1 MIRKQTIITIL
12 LALIAIGGQAKT
24 YKTIK
29 ALEWM
34 ACVNVRGDGLKACEV
49 VFRDTATTVHF
60 SMEFPKG
67 QYFRFVKESY
77 LMDEDG
83 HRYPLRSAEGLALD
97 AWVQSPESGVTDF
110 TMHFEP
116 MPKRVQVFDFFE
128 GDVKGA
134 FMLLG
139 IHDKKTKLKAPTL
152 KALSDANPYAVPKDW
167 FKTDT
172 ITIRGRFEG
181 YDAEK
186 FGFTS
191 MECLYEDVFEKDAN
205 TQVLDI
211 APDGSFEKK
220 FQASYPIRQLF
231 FARQTKIGFDAIP
244 FFARPGDTID
254 IIVRPNEHGQYE
266 CFYGNGSSK
275 DVERWLKSSLKM
287 SDLAHP
293 LHTFKGKFSEAHE
306 MMERTWENMLYC
318 LQKESRR
325 QHFTPQE
332 MQLAL
337 ADLQVHFAYAVM
349 DYAMYHEDEVRKYEQ
364 RDGRYQT
371 VILDSLEWN
380 KIYDTESYKV
390 LHRVD
395 FDNPLLLTS
404 DSYPIT
410 LNRIQYA
417 RPVSRQKYE
426 GLLDENGG
434 YVNSLENAEKII
446 SNHVLALRNL
456 MGTDHDGFMAQLCAY
471 KDMTGSFDSWR
482 NDEDELQRVLA
493 DTTLPDDVRREVETN
508 LQAPGK
514 MMPLYLS
521 RLSDAYIHQKAEAF
535 YAAKMAQTELS
546 TPLPDAP
553 MADLI
558 RKLSAKYPGRFLMI
572 DFWGMGC
579 GPCRSAIQ
587 NSKNLR
593 AEIAKRDDVKLIF
606 IAGERL
612 RVGEQ
617 SSGMRPRVLA
627 LQASRA
633 GAGEQSSGMRTIEGS
648 EAYQNYVKEWLADE
662 ETICVSNTDFTRFQE
677 LFHFNGIP
685 HYETITPDGRRVRDD
700 LNFNGYYDFDF
711 TLKRL
716 KEKFK

>member
-1 MIRKQTIITIL
+1 MNKQTIITIL
-12 LALIAIGGQAKT
+12 LTLVAIGGQAKT

-29 ALEWM
+29 APEWM

-60 SMEFPKG
+60 SMEYHKG
-67 QYFRFVKESY
+67 QYFCFVKESY

-97 AWVQSPESGVTDF
+97 TWVQSPESGVTDF

-116 MPKRVQVFDFFE
+116 MPKRVQVFDFIE

-152 KALSDANPYAVPKDW
+152 KALSDANPYAVPADW

-191 MECLYEDVFEKDAN
+191 MQCHYEDVFEKDA
-205 TQVLDI
+205 TTLVFDI
-211 APDGSFEKK
+211 AADGSFEKK
-220 FQASYPIRQLF
+220 FQASYPIRQHF
-231 FARQTKIGFDAIP
+231 FAEQTKIGFDEIP
-244 FFARPGDTID
+244 FFARPGETVEVT
-254 IIVRPNEHGQYE
+254 VRPNERGQYD
-266 CFYGNGSSK
+266 CFYGDGSSK

-287 SDLAHP
+287 SDLAYP
-293 LHTFKGKFSEAHE
+293 LHMFKGKFSEANE
-306 MMERTWENMLYC
+306 MMERTWNNMLYS
-318 LQKESRR
+318 LQKEGLR

-349 DYAMYHEDEVRKYEQ
+349 DYAMYHEDAVRKYEQ
-364 RDGRYQT
+364 RNGGYQM
-371 VILDSLEWN
+371 VILDSVEWEGLH
-380 KIYDTESYKV
+380 KMESYRA

-404 DSYPIT
+404 NSYPIT
-410 LNRIQYA
+410 LNRIQFA
-417 RPVSRQKYE
+417 RPVRKQKYE
-426 GLLDENGG
+426 GLLDEIGG
-434 YVNSLENAEKII
+434 YVNNLENAEKIL
-446 SNHVLALRNL
+446 SNNVQALRNL
-456 MGTDHDGFMAQLCAY
+456 MGTNHNGFMAQLCNY
-471 KDMTGSFDSWR
+471 KDMAGSFDSWR
-482 NDEDELQRVLA
+482 NSEAAIPQILA
-493 DTTLPDDVRREVETN
+493 DTTMTVAEREEGAATI
-508 LQAPGK
+508 QTPSR
-514 MMPLYLS
+514 MMPLYLGVFS
-521 RLSDAYIHQKAEAF
+521 NPYIHQKAEAF
-535 YAAKMAQTELS
+535 YAYKMSQTELS
-546 TPLPDAP
+546 TPLPADNP
-553 MADLI
+553 SADLI

-593 AEIAKRDDVKLIF
+593 AEVAKRDDITLYLVLLNS
-606 IAGERL
+606 RSM
-612 RVGEQ
+612 
-617 SSGMRPRVLA
+617 SSRFTESAILLDYGFNVMKTYR
-627 LQASRA
+627 
-633 GAGEQSSGMRTIEGS
+633 
-648 EAYQNYVKEWLADE
+648 QN
-662 ETICVSNTDFTRFQE
+662 N
-677 LFHFNGIP
+677 
-685 HYETITPDGRRVRDD
+685 
-700 LNFNGYYDFDF
+700 
-711 TLKRL
+711 
-716 KEKFK
+716 